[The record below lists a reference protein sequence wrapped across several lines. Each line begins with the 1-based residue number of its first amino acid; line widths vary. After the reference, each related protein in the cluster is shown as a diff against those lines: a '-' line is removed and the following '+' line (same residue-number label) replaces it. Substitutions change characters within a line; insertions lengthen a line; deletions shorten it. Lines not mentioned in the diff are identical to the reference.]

1 MDKTITVVVD
11 TREQTPWS
19 FTRSSFINDI
29 EVRKLDTGD
38 YSIAGWEDKVCI
50 ERKASTA
57 EIANNVTQK
66 RFFNEL
72 VRMQQYQYKF
82 LICEFPFT
90 DILTFPRNSGIPY
103 SKHKY
108 LKISSAYILK
118 VMSQIQIKYNIP
130 VIYIDGQQEAEVL
143 VDNLFR
149 RIVESG
155 K

>member
-1 MDKTITVVVD
+1 MTQNITVVVD
-11 TREQTPWS
+11 TREQIPWS
-19 FTRSSFINDI
+19 FTRSSFVENV
-29 EVRKLDTGD
+29 ESRKLDTGD
-38 YSIAGWEDKVCI
+38 YSILGWEDRICI

-72 VRMQQYQYKF
+72 ERMKDYEYKF

-90 DILTFPRNSGIPY
+90 DVLDFPRNSGIPF

-108 LKISSAYILK
+108 LKISSPYILK
-118 VMSQIQIKYNIP
+118 VMSQIQIKYGIS
-130 VIYIDGQQEAEVL
+130 VIYTANQQEAEIL

-149 RIVESG
+149 RIVERG
-155 K
+155 